1 MPVTNSEHSATKR
14 ARQVDLPRARRAV
27 AELLESLG
35 YEAKSQQFAKTPER
49 VADALAELTSGTPQA
64 MSSFPND
71 GHLTG
76 PVMVRDI
83 AFISLCEHH
92 LLPFQ
97 GRAHIA
103 YIPRERIGGF
113 SGFAH
118 AVDMFASNLGLQET
132 LTVNI
137 ANYVMEELD
146 PLAVGVVVEAQH
158 MCMAARGIRAREA
171 SIVTRQFLGELAEDP
186 QLLNAFT
193 VLGHTAQ

>member
-1 MPVTNSEHSATKR
+1 VPVTNSEKPAKTR
-14 ARQVDLPRARRAV
+14 ARHVDLPRARAAV
-27 AELLESLG
+27 TELLEALG
-35 YEAKSQQFAKTPER
+35 YDPESDQLLKTPER
-49 VADALAELTSGTPQA
+49 VADALVELTGGAPQA

-118 AVDMFASNLGLQET
+118 VVEMFANNLGLQET

-137 ANYVMEELD
+137 ANYIMAELD

-171 SIVTRQFLGELAEDP
+171 SIVTRQFLGELADDP
-186 QLLNAFT
+186 QLIGAFA
-193 VLGHTAQ
+193 VLGTSTE